1 MATTQNT
8 YTGDGST
15 TNYSFTFEYLDQSDV
30 KAELDGTAT
39 TAFTFVNATTLG
51 FNTAPGNGV
60 DIRIFR
66 DTSTETLKATFFPG
80 SAIKA
85 EDLNTNFQQNN
96 FASQESKAAS
106 GQAPQALANSLSAIT
121 TANSAASDASAAL
134 TAVNNVV
141 AAQAVADVAALAVL
155 NTSGLS
161 AQDQVEVF
169 NSTDIQ
175 TYNTT
180 YPSAPQITGV
190 PVGFVGATDV
200 AVQLVWT
207 GSAWTWS
214 LYSPTDPDN
223 RYYTQSVADNR
234 YYTQTDAD
242 NRYYTQTAADNRY
255 QQLDDG
261 LTYLDGLNF
270 TNEATFKQG
279 VNLEVG
285 VDVQAYDADT
295 AKLDVAQTF
304 SATQTF
310 AADQTYPKIP
320 ANTKT
325 AAYTLVVADAG
336 KHINITTGG
345 VTVPS
350 SVFSIGDAVSIYNNS
365 TSDQTITED
374 TGVTLRQVGTANTGN
389 RTLAQYGLATILCVA
404 SDSFVISGG
413 GLS

>member
-1 MATTQNT
+1 
-8 YTGDGST
+8 
-15 TNYSFTFEYLDQSDV
+15 
-30 KAELDGTAT
+30 
-39 TAFTFVNATTLG
+39 
-51 FNTAPGNGV
+51 
-60 DIRIFR
+60 
-66 DTSTETLKATFFPG
+66 
-80 SAIKA
+80 
-85 EDLNTNFQQNN
+85 
-96 FASQESKAAS
+96 
-106 GQAPQALANSLSAIT
+106 LA
-121 TANSAASDASAAL
+121 
-134 TAVNNVV
+134 AVNNVV

-169 NSTDIQ
+169 NSTNIQ

-190 PVGFVGATDV
+190 PVGFVGATALTV
-200 AVQLVWT
+200 NLVWT
-207 GSAWTWS
+207 GSAWTWNS
-214 LYSPTDPDN
+214 YSSTDPDN
-223 RYYTQSVADNR
+223 RYQLL
-234 YYTQTDAD
+234 DA
-242 NRYYTQTAADNRY
+242 
-255 QQLDDG
+255 G

-270 TNEATFKQG
+270 TDETTFKQG
-279 VNLEVG
+279 VNLEIG
-285 VDVQAYDADT
+285 VDVQAYDVNT
-295 AKLDVAQTF
+295 AKLDSPQTF
-304 SATQTF
+304 TASNTFNASNTFTASNTFNASNTFTVSNTF
-310 AADQTYPKIP
+310 ASDQTYPKIP

-389 RTLAQYGLATILCVA
+389 RTLAQYGVATLLCVA
-404 SDSFVISGG
+404 SNTFVISGG

>member
-1 MATTQNT
+1 MATIQNT

-39 TAFTFVNATTLG
+39 TLFTFVNATTLG
-51 FNTAPGNGV
+51 FNTAPANGV
-60 DIRIFR
+60 AIRIFR
-66 DTSTETLKATFFPG
+66 DTDVDTLKATFFPG

-85 EDLNTNFQQNN
+85 EDLNTNYTQNN

-106 GQAPQALANSLSAIT
+106 GQAPQALANSLTAIT

-161 AQDQVEVF
+161 AQDQAEVF
-169 NSTDIQ
+169 NSTNIQ

-190 PVGFVGATDV
+190 PSGFVGATNV
-200 AVQLVWT
+200 SVKLVWT
-207 GSAWTWS
+207 GSAWTWNS
-214 LYSPTDPDN
+214 YSPTDPDN

-234 YYTQTDAD
+234 YQPLDA
-242 NRYYTQTAADNRY
+242 
-255 QQLDDG
+255 G

-365 TSDQTITED
+365 ASDQTITED

-389 RTLAQYGLATILCVA
+389 RTLAQYGVVTILCVA
-404 SDSFVISGG
+404 SDTFVISGG

>member
-39 TAFTFVNATTLG
+39 TLFTFVNATTLG

-60 DIRIFR
+60 AIRIFR

-85 EDLNTNFQQNN
+85 EDLNTNFTQNN
-96 FASQESKAAS
+96 FASQESKADS
-106 GQAPQALANSLSAIT
+106 SQAPQALANSLTAIT

-180 YPSAPQITGV
+180 YPSAPQITGA

-200 AVQLVWT
+200 AVQLIWT

-234 YYTQTDAD
+234 YYTQSV
-242 NRYYTQTAADNRY
+242 ADNRY
-255 QQLDDG
+255 QQLDAG

-365 TSDQTITED
+365 ASDQTITQD

-404 SDSFVISGG
+404 SDTFVISGG

>member
-1 MATTQNT
+1 MATIQNT
-8 YTGDGST
+8 YTGNGST

-39 TAFTFVNATTLG
+39 TLFTFVNATTLG

-80 SAIKA
+80 STIKA

-106 GQAPQALANSLSAIT
+106 SQAPQALANSLSALT
-121 TANSAASDASAAL
+121 AANSAASDASVAL

-180 YPSAPQITGV
+180 YPSAPQITGA

-200 AVQLVWT
+200 TVKLVWT
-207 GSAWTWS
+207 GSAWTWNS
-214 LYSPTDPDN
+214 YSPTDPDN

-234 YYTQTDAD
+234 YYTQSV
-242 NRYYTQTAADNRY
+242 ADNRY
-255 QQLDDG
+255 QQLDAG

-365 TSDQTITED
+365 ASDQTITQD

-404 SDSFVISGG
+404 SDTFVISGG